1 MLNKQ
6 GKFDVKIFFRYAFTG
21 IAR

>member
-6 GKFDVKIFFRYAFTG
+6 GKFDVKNPFAT
-21 IAR
+21 

>member
-6 GKFDVKIFFRYAFTG
+6 GKFDVKYS
-21 IAR
+21 IAT